1 MNWNGSPY
9 HTLDFEMKS
18 RFGQKVYKIAL
29 DGHMTCPNRDGTLG
43 TRGCIF
49 CSEGGS
55 GDFAESL
62 NTDVWD
68 QIEAAKGRV
77 SNKTGSDEACNYIA
91 YFQSFTNTYAP
102 VFYLKPLFER
112 AISHPDIAA
121 LSIATRPDCL
131 GDDIID
137 LLKELNSKKP
147 VWVELGLQTI
157 HERTAAFIRRGYKLS
172 CFEDALEKLQER
184 KLETVVHTILGL
196 PGENTENILETM
208 RYLNA
213 HHIDGIKLQLL
224 HVLKHTDL
232 AAYYGQ
238 TGFHIL
244 SEDEYVDLVIRC
256 LEVLS
261 PDITIHRLTGDGP
274 SDLLIAPLWSLKKR
288 SVLNHIHHELKVRDT
303 WQGRLFTE

>member
-1 MNWNGSPY
+1 MN
-9 HTLDFEMKS
+9 E
-18 RFGQKVYKIAL
+18 Q
-29 DGHMTCPNRDGTLG
+29 
-43 TRGCIF
+43 
-49 CSEGGS
+49 
-55 GDFAESL
+55 
-62 NTDVWD
+62 
-68 QIEAAKGRV
+68 
-77 SNKTGSDEACNYIA
+77 
-91 YFQSFTNTYAP
+91 
-102 VFYLKPLFER
+102 PL
-112 AISHPDIAA
+112 
-121 LSIATRPDCL
+121 
-131 GDDIID
+131 
-137 LLKELNSKKP
+137 
-147 VWVELGLQTI
+147 
-157 HERTAAFIRRGYKLS
+157 FIRRGYKLS

-232 AAYYGQ
+232 ADYYGQ

-244 SEDEYVDLVIRC
+244 SEDEYVDLVIHC

>member
-1 MNWNGSPY
+1 MDDKPY
-9 HTLDFEMKS
+9 ADFGVFLKKYF
-18 RFGQKVYKIAL
+18 RGKVQKISINA
-29 DGHMTCPNRDGTLG
+29 GFTCPNRDGTKG
-43 TRGCIF
+43 NGGCTYCNNQTFSPEYCHTDKSITEQLQ
-49 CSEGGS
+49 EGIG
-55 GDFAESL
+55 FF
-62 NTDVWD
+62 
-68 QIEAAKGRV
+68 GR
-77 SNKTGSDEACNYIA
+77 KYPDMEYLA
-91 YFQSFTNTYAP
+91 YFQAYTNTYGP
-102 VFYLKPLFER
+102 VSYLRE
-112 AISHPDIAA
+112 IYTAA
-121 LSIATRPDCL
+121 LILPEVAGISIATRPDCL
-131 GDDIID
+131 GPEV
-137 LLKELNSKKP
+137 LSLLAQLKERFPGKFI
-147 VWVELGLQTI
+147 WIELGLQTM
-157 HERTAAFIRRGYKLS
+157 HEHTAAFIRRGYKLS

-232 AAYYGQ
+232 ADYYGQ

-244 SEDEYVDLVIRC
+244 SEDEYVDLVIHC